1 MSTRV
6 VPPRAVVFDLDGT
19 LIDSL
24 PLVLASITHA
34 VAPYGVRPTMEIF
47 AQLGGPPER
56 FMLELVRERRHLPDA
71 LARMETYHRANTHL
85 IQPFDG
91 AATLL
96 EFLGRTGV
104 KRAIWTGRDRRS
116 TESLLHELGLA
127 TSFVTVLCGDDLD
140 THKPDPAGLR
150 EILRRLEVAPAETLY
165 IGDADVDVLG
175 GSACGVETML
185 IRHGRSIEPA
195 IAGRA
200 GRMAASPRDAYT
212 AILEKFGSFSS

>member
-85 IQPFDG
+85 IQPFAG
-91 AATLL
+91 AAKLL
-96 EFLGRTGV
+96 DFLGGSGV

-116 TESLLHELGLA
+116 TENLLDGLGLA
-127 TSFVTVLCGDDLD
+127 TSFITVLCGDDLD

-150 EILRRLEVAPAETLY
+150 EILRRLNVAPAETVY

-175 GSACGVETML
+175 GSACGVETLL
-185 IRHGRSIEPA
+185 IQHGRAIEPA
-195 IAGRA
+195 ITERA
-200 GRMAASPRDAYT
+200 WRVVTSPRDAYA
-212 AILEKFGSFSS
+212 AILEKFDRFSS